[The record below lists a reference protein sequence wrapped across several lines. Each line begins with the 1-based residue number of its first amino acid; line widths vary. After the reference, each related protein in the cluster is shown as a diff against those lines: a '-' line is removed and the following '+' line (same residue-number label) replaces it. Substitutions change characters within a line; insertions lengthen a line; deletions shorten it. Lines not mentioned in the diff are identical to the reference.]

1 MCSRGDSLSRAP
13 RRGARLG
20 ALASHRCC
28 VRCDG
33 GLPEPHRI
41 LPTVTKPK
49 DHRND
54 VTTHGATHTPTDR
67 PSEPGRTSRATITLA
82 ALARRI
88 SRPALDAL
96 STHGGAPSSPHKGLG
111 GLNRHPAFFSH
122 RSLMAS
128 WAPALFGDALV
139 AEGGTEVNTEDALK
153 DKIVGVYFS
162 AHWCVSPPPPRE
174 SDARAHGVTPA
185 SGRHRSAPCP
195 DLIDPTRPVH
205 PSHPQ
210 VPPVPP
216 VHPDLR

>member
-1 MCSRGDSLSRAP
+1 
-13 RRGARLG
+13 
-20 ALASHRCC
+20 
-28 VRCDG
+28 
-33 GLPEPHRI
+33 
-41 LPTVTKPK
+41 
-49 DHRND
+49 
-54 VTTHGATHTPTDR
+54 
-67 PSEPGRTSRATITLA
+67 
-82 ALARRI
+82 
-88 SRPALDAL
+88 
-96 STHGGAPSSPHKGLG
+96 
-111 GLNRHPAFFSH
+111 
-122 RSLMAS
+122 MAS

>member
-1 MCSRGDSLSRAP
+1 
-13 RRGARLG
+13 
-20 ALASHRCC
+20 
-28 VRCDG
+28 
-33 GLPEPHRI
+33 
-41 LPTVTKPK
+41 
-49 DHRND
+49 
-54 VTTHGATHTPTDR
+54 
-67 PSEPGRTSRATITLA
+67 
-82 ALARRI
+82 
-88 SRPALDAL
+88 
-96 STHGGAPSSPHKGLG
+96 
-111 GLNRHPAFFSH
+111 
-122 RSLMAS
+122 MAS

-174 SDARAHGVTPA
+174 SDARAPGVTPA

-216 VHPDLR
+216 VHPNLR